1 MNNIPHIVDTGA
13 SVQKDPEE
21 PNTNI
26 SDTLIMASTDA
37 LLYGCGFVRIT
48 NHPNGMTV
56 SRISKDQW
64 LETAEQ
70 LKWMAEQKWV
80 DNAKP

>member
-1 MNNIPHIVDTGA
+1 M
-13 SVQKDPEE
+13 QKDPEE